1 MDKFN
6 QPTKEQI
13 RHYMQQRRL
22 AHRPPPPLK
31 EIRRLLG
38 WVQADMTVGQSIQVE
53 RE

>member
-22 AHRPPPPLK
+22 ARRPPPSMK

-38 WVQADMTVGQSIQVE
+38 WVQADTMVGQSIQQV